1 MADAMLKI
9 VNNNGTIRIF
19 SDKDTGQNAP
29 SHRGRDVQPKS
40 EPDGRPGLVEEGEAG
55 HGHQDP
61 GRRQQGSRFGPNPR
75 PFVSSGSS

>member
-19 SDKDTGQNAP
+19 SDKATGQNAP
-29 SHRGRDVQPKS
+29 GHRGRDVQAKS
-40 EPDGRPGLVEEGEAG
+40 EPDGRPGLAEEGEAG

-75 PFVSSGSS
+75 PFAGSSSS